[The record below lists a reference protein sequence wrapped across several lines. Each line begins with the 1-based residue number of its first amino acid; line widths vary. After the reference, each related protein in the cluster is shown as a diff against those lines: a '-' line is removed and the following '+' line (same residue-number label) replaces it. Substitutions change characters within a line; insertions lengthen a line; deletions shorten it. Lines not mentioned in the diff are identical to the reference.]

1 MAQKPTRKTI
11 PEAWIAGQK
20 KAMTPAAMSAAPSR
34 NNGQERSY
42 LLRASVTEPQLAG
55 QLPSRLGLNRPCNP
69 LGSTTIEILAR

>member
-34 NNGQERSY
+34 NNGQERSH

-55 QLPSRLGLNRPCNP
+55 
-69 LGSTTIEILAR
+69 EILAR